1 MGQINYQG
9 RVSELWYGFIRVHI
23 MSNTPDVLTNI
34 ESSSISGEV
43 GKENR
48 ERVFKGE
55 GQWDNRSRGEDNW
68 GLGRRSIWFKHTQMW
83 S

>member
-9 RVSELWYGFIRVHI
+9 RVSELWYGFIHVHL

-55 GQWDNRSRGEDNW
+55 GQWDNRS
-68 GLGRRSIWFKHTQMW
+68 
-83 S
+83 